1 MSNGNLPRDDN
12 GVAALGI
19 MNDATGQVVPL
30 HASSIILGA
39 DGKPYARLDAVANL
53 SQVNGNPLSA
63 SNPLITQD
71 QIRTWIANGQGFTGT
86 TGKQNAAAVAATFGL
101 SVFNP
106 VGSGKTLLMFSLK
119 VLFAGSN
126 TIHRVTL
133 TTTDPALGNAG
144 VVTNN
149 KAGSATT
156 SVAST
161 TFATANQTI
170 AGTDHDFVQT
180 AQNGTLEMF
189 TNGDVVL
196 LMPGNGLTFWM
207 NITTAGGNWG
217 VTASWT
223 EF

>member
-1 MSNGNLPRDDN
+1 MAGFVNQDGSGLVGGLTPTGSGLALQMDASGNLKTT
-12 GVAALGI
+12 
-19 MNDATGQVVPL
+19 ATMG
-30 HASSIILGA
+30 ASAIT
-39 DGKPYARLDAVANL
+39 
-53 SQVNGNPLSA
+53 
-63 SNPLITQD
+63 PLITQD

-86 TGKQNAAAVAATFGL
+86 TGKQNAAAAAATFGL

-106 VGSGKTLLMFSLK
+106 VGSGKTVLLFSLK

-126 TIHRVTL
+126 TTHVVTL
-133 TTTDPALGNAG
+133 TTSDPALGNAG

-149 KAGSATT
+149 KAGNATT

-170 AGTDHDFVQT
+170 AGTTHDYVQT
-180 AQNGTLEMF
+180 AQNGTLEVF

-217 VTASWT
+217 VTASWV